1 MNGGWG
7 AGLGFMKN
15 SLLRER
21 GGVHKWKWVVK
32 FWKICNRFSPP
43 PLTITLPRLLRVGNV
58 VKIFQASLEDFDN

>member
-32 FWKICNRFSPP
+32 VWKICNRFSPP
-43 PLTITLPRLLRVGNV
+43 PSYNHLTEITESRGCRQNLSGQLRG
-58 VKIFQASLEDFDN
+58 F

>member
-43 PLTITLPRLLRVGNV
+43 PPSYNHLTEITESRECRQNLSGQLRG
-58 VKIFQASLEDFDN
+58 F